1 MMLGTVWQDVR
12 YAVRVFLKSPAF
24 TAVALVALA
33 LGIGANTAIFSVVH
47 AVLLRSLPYGDSER
61 LVMVWEHNRRGTRE
75 RNVANP
81 ANYLEWQ
88 AQAQSFEGMSAFY
101 DTRFN
106 LTGAGDPVEIPAQ
119 VATGNLFT
127 VLGAQAA
134 HGRTFAAEDGEPGR
148 DDVVVLSHGFWQSQ
162 FGGAAD
168 VVGKTVALN
177 GQSVRVIGVMPPD
190 FKFFVKENS
199 LGGKPAVLWT
209 PTKFRPEQNRGRFI
223 SVVARMKR
231 GVTAEQA
238 QAEMNTVS
246 ARLEQARPDVNG
258 NWGSRVVPLR
268 EQLSGEL
275 RTPLLVLV
283 GAVCFV
289 LLIAC
294 ANVANMMLAR
304 AASRSKEIAVR
315 AALGAGRW
323 RVVRQLLTESLLL
336 SAAGGVAGLLLAW
349 WGVDALVALSPPNL
363 IGPEAVGVSL
373 PVLGFTFGVTL
384 LTGVVF
390 GLMPALEASR
400 FDANDALKEGARG
413 TTGSPRSRRLR
424 GAFVVAQVALSL
436 VLLVGAGLMIQS
448 FRRLSSIDPG
458 FDSNN
463 LLTMRVLLPG
473 TKYRDDAARVAFFRQ
488 TLERVRALPG
498 VRSASMAQAL
508 PFAGIGSATGF
519 QIEGQPELSPA
530 DQPTTDVRVTGENY
544 FETMRIPV
552 LRGRVFTSDE
562 AREDRKVVVIN
573 ETLARKHFPGED
585 PIGRRITIE
594 MKNEN
599 EPSEIIGVVGDA
611 QYAKLE
617 GEPRAMV
624 YWAHPTLA
632 FSAMSLVART
642 DGDPLA
648 LSDAVRREV
657 QAIDRDQPVADVR
670 TLRSWVGE
678 SVARTRFGTL
688 LLAVFAGV
696 ALLLASVGIYGLMSY
711 TVAQRHHEIGIRM
724 ALGAQRRDV
733 VRLVVGQGLLLTL
746 FGVALG
752 LAGAF
757 ALTRL
762 MGGLLYGVSATDPL
776 TFAGVSLLLGAVS
789 LLASYVPARR
799 ATKVDP
805 MTALRYE

>member
-1 MMLGTVWQDVR
+1 MMLGTVWQDAR

-24 TAVALVALA
+24 TLVAVVALA

-47 AVLLRSLPYGDSER
+47 AVLLRPLPYGDADR
-61 LVMVWEHNRRGTRE
+61 LAMVWEHNRRGTRE

-81 ANYLEWQ
+81 ANFLEWR
-88 AQAQSFEGMSAFY
+88 AQAQSFADMAAFY

-119 VATGNLFT
+119 VATGNLFA

-134 HGRTFAAEDGEPGR
+134 LGRTFALEDGEPGR
-148 DDVVVLSHGFWQSQ
+148 DNVVVFSHGFWQSQ
-162 FGGAAD
+162 FGGARD

-177 GQSVRVIGVMPPD
+177 GQQVEIIGVMPPD
-190 FKFFVKENS
+190 FKFFIAENS

-209 PTKFRPEQNRGRFI
+209 PTRFTPAQNRGRFI
-223 SVVARMKR
+223 SVVGRMKP
-231 GVTAEQA
+231 GVTPEQA
-238 QAEMNTVS
+238 QAEMHTVS
-246 ARLEQARPDVNG
+246 ARLEQARPDFNG
-258 NWGSRVVPLR
+258 DWGSRVVPLR
-268 EQLSGEL
+268 EQLSGEI
-275 RTPLLVLV
+275 RRPLLVLV
-283 GAVCFV
+283 GAVGFV

-304 AASRSKEIAVR
+304 AATRSKEIAVR

-336 SAAGGVAGLLLAW
+336 SAAGGAAGLLLAT

-363 IGPEAVGVSL
+363 IGPESVGLSL
-373 PVLGFTFGVTL
+373 PVLGFTFAVAV

-390 GLMPALEASR
+390 GLMPAIEASR
-400 FDANDALKEGARG
+400 FDPNEALKESGRG
-413 TTGSPRSRRLR
+413 TSGGPRSRRLR

-448 FRRLSSIDPG
+448 FRRLSAVDPG
-458 FDSNN
+458 FDANN
-463 LLTMRVLLPG
+463 LLTMRVLLPR
-473 TKYRDDAARVAFFRQ
+473 TKYGDDAARVAFFRQ
-488 TLERVRALPG
+488 ALERVRSLPG

-519 QIEGQPELSPA
+519 QIEGQPELTSA
-530 DQPTTDVRVTGENY
+530 QQPVTDVRVADEKY
-544 FETMRIPV
+544 FETMKIPL
-552 LRGRVFTSDE
+552 LRGRTFTADE
-562 AREDRKVVVIN
+562 AREDRNVVVVN

-585 PIGRRITIE
+585 PLGRRITIE
-594 MKNEN
+594 MKAEN
-599 EPSEIIGVVGDA
+599 KPSEIIGVVGDA

-632 FSAMSLVART
+632 FSAMSLVVRT

-648 LSDAVRREV
+648 LADPVRREV
-657 QAIDRDQPVADVR
+657 QSIDRDQPVADVR
-670 TLRSWVGE
+670 TLQSWIGE
-678 SVARTRFGTL
+678 SVSRARFGAL

-696 ALLLASVGIYGLMSY
+696 ALLLAAVGIYGLMSY
-711 TVAQRHHEIGIRM
+711 SVAQRHHEIGIRM
-724 ALGAQRRDV
+724 ALGAQRGDV

-746 FGVALG
+746 AGLGLG

-757 ALTRL
+757 ALTRVL
-762 MGGLLYGVSATDPL
+762 AGLLYGVSATDPA
-776 TFAGVSLLLGAVS
+776 TFAGVSLLLAAVA
-789 LLASYVPARR
+789 LVASYVPARR
-799 ATKVDP
+799 ATRVDP
-805 MTALRYE
+805 MAALRYE

>member
-1 MMLGTVWQDVR
+1 MLGTVWQDAR
-12 YAVRVFLKSPAF
+12 YAVRVFIKSPAF

-47 AVLLRSLPYGDSER
+47 AVLLRSLPYRDAER
-61 LVMVWEHNRRGTRE
+61 LVMVWEHNRPRNRE
-75 RNVANP
+75 RNVVNP
-81 ANYLEWQ
+81 ANFLDWQ
-88 AQAQSFEGMSAFY
+88 AQAQSFEAMAAFY

-106 LTGAGDPVEIPAQ
+106 LTGAGEPVEIPAQ
-119 VATGNLFT
+119 VATGNLFA

-134 HGRTFAAEDGEPGR
+134 LGRTFAAEDGEPGR

-162 FGGAAD
+162 FGGAPD

-177 GQSVRVIGVMPPD
+177 GGQVEIIGVMPAD
-190 FKFFVKENS
+190 FRFFVSENS

-209 PTKFRPEQNRGRFI
+209 PTRFTPQQARGRFI
-223 SVVARMKR
+223 SVVARLKP

-238 QAEMNTVS
+238 QSEMNTVS
-246 ARLEQARPDVNG
+246 ARLEQARPDFNG

-275 RTPLLVLV
+275 RRPLLVLV

-304 AASRSKEIAVR
+304 AAARAKEIAVR
-315 AALGAGRW
+315 AALGAGRA

-336 SAAGGVAGLLLAW
+336 SLAGGLLGLLLAM

-363 IGPEAVGVSL
+363 IGPEAVGVNL
-373 PVLGFTFGVTL
+373 PVLAFTFAVTV

-390 GLMPALEASR
+390 GMFPALEASR
-400 FDANDALKEGARG
+400 FDAGEALKEGGRG
-413 TTGSPRSRRLR
+413 GTGGPRSRRLR
-424 GAFVVAQVALSL
+424 AAFVVAQVALSL

-448 FRRLSSIDPG
+448 FRRLSAVDPG

-473 TKYRDDAARVAFFRQ
+473 TKYKDDAARVAFFRQ
-488 TLERVRALPG
+488 VLERVEALPG

-519 QIEGQPELSPA
+519 QIEGQPELTSA
-530 DQPTTDVRVTGENY
+530 ERPTTDVRVTGEGY

-552 LRGRVFTSDE
+552 LRGRAFNPDE
-562 AREDRKVVVIN
+562 AREDRKVVVVN

-585 PIGRRITIE
+585 PVGKRITIE
-594 MKNEN
+594 MKAQN

-611 QYAKLE
+611 KYAKLE
-617 GEPRAMV
+617 GEQRPMV

-632 FSAMSLVART
+632 FSAMSLVVRT
-642 DGDPLA
+642 EGDPLA
-648 LSDAVRREV
+648 LADAVRREV
-657 QAIDRDQPVADVR
+657 QAVDRDQPVADVR
-670 TLRSWVGE
+670 TLRSWVGD
-678 SVARTRFGTL
+678 SVARARFGTL
-688 LLAVFAGV
+688 LLAVFALV
-696 ALLLASVGIYGLMSY
+696 ALLLAAVGLYGLMSY
-711 TVAQRHHEIGIRM
+711 TVVQRRHEIGIRM

-746 FGVALG
+746 AGTALG
-752 LAGAF
+752 LAGAL
-757 ALTRL
+757 ALTRV
-762 MGGLLYGVSATDPL
+762 MRGLLYGVSATDPA
-776 TFAGVSLLLGAVS
+776 TFAAVPLLLGAVA

-799 ATKVDP
+799 ATRVDP
-805 MTALRYE
+805 MVALRYE